1 MYYKKY
7 FYNQTILIIKDNRS
21 NAKTEKAFYIKKKV
35 NKVTLK
41 TISLEM
47 QVNYK
52 EIQCLLDC
60 K

>member
-1 MYYKKY
+1 M
-7 FYNQTILIIKDNRS
+7 LIIKDNRS
-21 NAKTEKAFYIKKKV
+21 NAKTEKAFYIKKKKV

-52 EIQCLLDC
+52 EI
-60 K
+60 